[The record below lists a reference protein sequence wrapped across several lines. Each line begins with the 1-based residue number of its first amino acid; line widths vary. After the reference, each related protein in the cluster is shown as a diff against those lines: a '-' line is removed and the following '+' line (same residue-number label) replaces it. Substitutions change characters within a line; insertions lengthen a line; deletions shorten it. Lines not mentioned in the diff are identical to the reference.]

1 MTYFTLKFW
10 QDFWQDA
17 LKAVV
22 AHGLRLLFILL
33 IYLLARQVI
42 FRIID
47 AALARLMSRQAHTLL
62 GEERSNRLRTLQG
75 LTKSV
80 VGYILFFVFAMMV
93 LQALTVD
100 ITSLITT
107 AGVGGIAIGFGAQK
121 LVKDVISGFFIITE
135 DQFGVGDYVTI
146 GTASGVVEDV
156 GMRITRIRDDMG
168 RLWILSNG
176 DITIVTN
183 HSRAPI
189 EAFIEVGV
197 APTADVKKAE
207 AAINAVGE
215 ELLKSGEHGLLK
227 APKAL
232 GVSAYDAAKTT
243 IRVAIVAEPKAL
255 AAEQLRVR
263 EAILQRLTS
272 EGIPVA

>member
-42 FRIID
+42 FKIID

-62 GEERSNRLRTLQG
+62 GEERSNRLRTLEG

-80 VGYILFFVFAMMV
+80 VGYVLFFVFAVMV

-100 ITSLITT
+100 ITGLVTT

-121 LVKDVISGFFIITE
+121 LVKD
-135 DQFGVGDYVTI
+135 
-146 GTASGVVEDV
+146 
-156 GMRITRIRDDMG
+156 
-168 RLWILSNG
+168 
-176 DITIVTN
+176 
-183 HSRAPI
+183 
-189 EAFIEVGV
+189 
-197 APTADVKKAE
+197 
-207 AAINAVGE
+207 
-215 ELLKSGEHGLLK
+215 
-227 APKAL
+227 
-232 GVSAYDAAKTT
+232 
-243 IRVAIVAEPKAL
+243 
-255 AAEQLRVR
+255 
-263 EAILQRLTS
+263 
-272 EGIPVA
+272 